1 MADKNTAR
9 TALLLTG
16 AAAAGYFL
24 WKFLQGSRTAPTS
37 EETAPKETAPKE
49 TAPTEALKDT
59 KKATMTH
66 ILHIDS
72 SARGAGS
79 HSRTVSGEMVAALKS
94 ADPSLTV
101 TYRDLS
107 FEAIPYVTEA
117 FIAAMYTP
125 AEARTAEQNET
136 LALSNTL
143 IAELFA
149 ADVYVFGIPM
159 YNFSV
164 PGVFK
169 SYVDQITRAGVTFD
183 PATYTGLLPN
193 KKAIFVTARGG
204 GGYGPGEAREAY
216 NVQDPLIKN
225 VFGLMGVTDMEFI
238 HINNTLGG
246 GDVVNG
252 ALAEARTKI
261 AALVPALTQ

>member
-1 MADKNTAR
+1 MKYMADKNTAR
-9 TALLLTG
+9 NAVIITGTAV
-16 AAAAGYFL
+16 AGYFL
-24 WKFLQGSRTAPTS
+24 WKFLRGSGTVQS
-37 EETAPKETAPKE
+37 SKE

-59 KKATMTH
+59 GKKTSMTH

-79 HSRTVSGEMVAALKS
+79 HSRTVSGELVAALQA
-94 ADPSLTV
+94 ADPSLSV
-101 TYRDLS
+101 TYHDLS
-107 FEAIPYVTEA
+107 HETIPYVSEA
-117 FIAAMYTP
+117 FIFAMYTP
-125 AEARTAEQNET
+125 AEQRTAEQNEV
-136 LALSNTL
+136 LALSDKL

-149 ADVYVFGIPM
+149 ADLYVFGIPM

-164 PGVFK
+164 PGIFK

-204 GGYGPGEAREAY
+204 GGYGPGEAHEAY

-238 HINNTLGG
+238 HVNNTLSGE
-246 GDVVNG
+246 DVVNG
-252 ALAEARTKI
+252 ALAEARAKI
-261 AALVPALTQ
+261 ASLVQTMTK